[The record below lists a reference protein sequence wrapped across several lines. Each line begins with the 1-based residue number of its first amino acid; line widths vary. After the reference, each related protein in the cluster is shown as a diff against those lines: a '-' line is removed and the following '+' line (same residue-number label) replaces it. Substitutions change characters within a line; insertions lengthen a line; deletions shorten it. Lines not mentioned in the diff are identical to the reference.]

1 MENKITEIDKKE
13 SGFRWPVF
21 FLVSLIIAVINI
33 VLLYMFPGNIYSNI
47 AFVFAVLFIFKLL
60 EFTTVNLLICSVF
73 YFILASVVVLV
84 DSDNIS
90 RMFLENMSFYVAA
103 FFILAFVN
111 YVYEEKAE
119 KKLDKRKKIYF
130 YLSIAFVALYLFS
143 VVFFS
148 RVDIKVHFFNRFL
161 ADKYF
166 KEVEVVQVDGRKV
179 YNEMIYSV
187 ERPCQYYIIDDYFT
201 VVEGWAAD
209 ESDIRGSRI
218 DYIAVYEG
226 DKPGE
231 GRFITKCDYGIERS
245 DIGERFMDAGFT
257 CKIESKSIDDGI
269 RKLFVCFH
277 SNKFGWKYEEIPVI
291 VNNEGS
297 FVFERVSGDIGEG
310 KFAGSG
316 LSEDGEGIIFD
327 EGSGL
332 LKSASFKV
340 DIESGKDY
348 LISFDIRRLR
358 NLNNIVYFDFFGEG
372 YDNSEQEFGLDSDD
386 IWGDRYLKINRIINS
401 GKVPDGDIYFRIF
414 TYSEGSFK
422 VNNLEIYE
430 VKERK

>member
-1 MENKITEIDKKE
+1 MENTITEIDKKE
-13 SGFRWPVF
+13 PGFRWPVF
-21 FLVSLIIAVINI
+21 FLVSLVIFIVVINI
-33 VLLYMFPGNIYSNI
+33 VLLYMFPGNIYSDI

-73 YFILASVVVLV
+73 YLILASVIV
-84 DSDNIS
+84 DSYNVS
-90 RMFLENMSFYVAA
+90 GMFLGRMSFYVVA
-103 FFILAFVN
+103 FFLLAFVN

-143 VVFFS
+143 AVCFNQ
-148 RVDIKVHFFNRFL
+148 VDIKVHFFNKFMS
-161 ADKYF
+161 DNYF

-187 ERPCQYYIIDDYFT
+187 ERPGQYYIIDDYFT
-201 VVEGWAAD
+201 VEGWAAD

-218 DYIAVYEG
+218 DYVAVYEG

-231 GRFITKCDYGIERS
+231 GRFIARCDYGIDRS
-245 DIGERFMDAGFT
+245 DLGERFMDAGFT
-257 CKIESKSIDDGI
+257 CRIDSNRIDDGI
-269 RKLFVCFH
+269 RKLFTCFH
-277 SNKFGWKYEEIPVI
+277 SNKFGWKYEEVPVI

-297 FVFERVSGDIGEG
+297 FVFEKVLGDIGEG
-310 KFAGSG
+310 EFAGSG

-327 EGSGL
+327 EGSGM

-348 LISFDIRRLR
+348 LVSFDIKRLS

-372 YDNSEQEFGLDSDD
+372 YDNPEQEFSLDSDD
-386 IWGDRYLKINRIINS
+386 IMYYYIGVNRLINS
-401 GKVPDGDIYFRIF
+401 GKVPEGDIYFRIF

-422 VNNLEIYE
+422 VNDPVIYE

>member
-1 MENKITEIDKKE
+1 MENTITEIDKKE

-21 FLVSLIIAVINI
+21 FLVSLVIVVINI
-33 VLLYMFPGNIYSNI
+33 VLLYMFPGNIYSDI

-73 YFILASVVVLV
+73 YLIFASVVVLI
-84 DSDNIS
+84 DSYNVS
-90 RMFLENMSFYVAA
+90 RMFLENMSFYAA
-103 FFILAFVN
+103 SFFILAFVN
-111 YVYEEKAE
+111 YVYEKKAE

-143 VVFFS
+143 AVFFN
-148 RVDIKVHFFNRFL
+148 RVDIKVHFFNKFL

-187 ERPCQYYIIDDYFT
+187 ERPGQYYIIDDYFT
-201 VVEGWAAD
+201 VEGWAED
-209 ESDIRGSRI
+209 ESDIEGSRI
-218 DYIAVYEG
+218 DYVAVYEG
-226 DKPGE
+226 GKPGE
-231 GRFITKCDYGIERS
+231 GIFIARCDRGIDRS

-257 CKIESKSIDDGI
+257 CQIDSKSIDDGI
-269 RKLFVCFH
+269 RKLFVYFH
-277 SNKFGWKYEEIPVI
+277 SNKFGWKYEEVPVI

-316 LSEDGEGIIFD
+316 LSDDGEGIIFD
-327 EGSGL
+327 ERSGM

-348 LISFDIRRLR
+348 LVSFDIKRLS
-358 NLNNIVYFDFFGEG
+358 NLNNIVYFDFFGED
-372 YDNSEQEFGLDSDD
+372 YDNPEQEFSLDSDD
-386 IWGDRYLKINRIINS
+386 IGDIYVEVNRIINS

-422 VNNLEIYE
+422 INDPVIYE
-430 VKERK
+430 VIR

>member
-1 MENKITEIDKKE
+1 MENTITEIDKKE
-13 SGFRWPVF
+13 SGFRWPLF
-21 FLVSLIIAVINI
+21 SLVSLVIAVINI
-33 VLLYMFPGNIYSNI
+33 VLLYMFPGNIYSDI

-73 YFILASVVVLV
+73 YLILASVVVLF
-84 DSDNIS
+84 DSYNVS
-90 RMFLENMSFYVAA
+90 RMFLESMSFYAAA

-111 YVYEEKAE
+111 YVYEKKAE
-119 KKLDKRKKIYF
+119 KKSDKRKKIYF

-143 VVFFS
+143 AVFFN
-148 RVDIKVHFFNRFL
+148 RVDIKVHFFNRFMS
-161 ADKYF
+161 DKYF

-187 ERPCQYYIIDDYFT
+187 ELPGQYYIIDDYFT
-201 VVEGWAAD
+201 VEGWAAD

-218 DYIAVYEG
+218 DYVAVYEG
-226 DKPGE
+226 GKPGE
-231 GRFITKCDYGIERS
+231 GRFITRCDYGIDRS

-257 CKIESKSIDDGI
+257 CQIDSNRIDDGI
-269 RKLFVCFH
+269 RKLFVYFH
-277 SNKFGWKYEEIPVI
+277 SNKFGWKYEEVPVI

-297 FVFERVSGDIGEG
+297 FVFERVSGDTGEG

-316 LSEDGEGIIFD
+316 LSDDGEGIIFD
-327 EGSGL
+327 EGSGM

-348 LISFDIRRLR
+348 LVSFDIKRLS

-372 YDNSEQEFGLDSDD
+372 YDNSEQEFSLDSDD
-386 IWGDRYLKINRIINS
+386 IGDIYVEVNRIINS
-401 GKVPDGDIYFRIF
+401 GEVPDGDIYFRIF

-422 VNNLEIYE
+422 INNLDIYE